1 LGQPDSIDGVISE
14 SKYLLD
20 DSNAAKEQADAVKRQ
35 LKELLRPG
43 NDLPELMLAQM
54 NWPEGLPQ
62 PHVILQ
68 EISTIMSRLQTLMH
82 LNWSTK
88 VVDQLQRRWCC
99 FESPSLFKER
109 WEKMFRNFCH
119 VGSGDESDGST
130 TQQQQQQPYSE
141 KYADPSWIPELYDS
155 LKYDALHN
163 RPFLN
168 AIFTDPD
175 LVNSTAPS
183 PDLSLLSQSPPAAST
198 LSTSP
203 LSASSPLSQ
212 HTLAMTNRRLSMTTE
227 PTMRSCNRDLR
238 KLYKYVKI
246 MFDFIAPQEFGISDM
261 EKKNIG
267 MLISLPLLKS
277 ILMDL
282 DDMTTSET
290 PKTRLYFTKGKDR

>member
-1 LGQPDSIDGVISE
+1 LGQPESIDGVISE

-20 DSNAAKEQADAVKRQ
+20 DSNAAKEQADSVKRQ

-54 NWPEGLPQ
+54 NWPEGLRQ

-68 EISTIMSRLQTLMH
+68 EISTIMSRLQTLMN
-82 LNWSTK
+82 LNWSSK

-99 FESPSLFKER
+99 FESPALFKER
-109 WEKMFRNFCH
+109 WEKMFRNFCQT
-119 VGSGDESDGST
+119 GNEDESDGSAA
-130 TQQQQQQPYSE
+130 QLYSE

-175 LVNSTAPS
+175 LVSATPS
-183 PDLSLLSQSPPAAST
+183 PDMSMLSQSPPTGTVS
-198 LSTSP
+198 SSP
-203 LSASSPLSQ
+203 LASSPLSQ
-212 HTLAMTNRRLSMTTE
+212 HHIAMTNRRLSMATE
-227 PTMRSCNRDLR
+227 PTILSCNRDLR

-267 MLISLPLLKS
+267 MLISLPLLRS
-277 ILMDL
+277 ILKDL
-282 DDMTTSET
+282 DDMSSSET
-290 PKTRLYFTKGKDR
+290 PKTRLYFTKGKK